1 MKSKSILIIFF
12 LLFIARPSF
21 AQIAKCSI
29 FPEMKSVN
37 PAVITSRKV
46 GQYTAVGNLT
56 KVHKDMDL
64 RIANGSPVDADL
76 ATDIELK
83 NTNFFRGGKGKGF
96 TTEFSYDQTRGSKKD
111 ILNPL
116 DPDPLVI
123 ESKANSSYFNFAMG
137 MGKYFGLSATYVK
150 YDYLIDFTQRFSGTL
165 FNSKSLTNFDIT
177 SVRPGLNFDL
187 LGFHWGAYY
196 DYIKFKG
203 SMESSFSATG
213 TTTSTNKFTDFP
225 DSKIVGFGI
234 AKSWDRA
241 HVEVAHELMPW
252 EKAVNGG
259 AKNPTASRTSALAE
273 LRIRKLALGYKFN
286 YYKNTFTDLDKI
298 INSQMLF
305 GNLVGSSRKENIV
318 NFAWGS
324 DKGIAVGGGFSYSRF
339 ESKEKPDFINTTEK
353 QNTKT
358 KYTSYSLKIG
368 YSF

>member
-1 MKSKSILIIFF
+1 MKLTYLFLIIIF
-12 LLFIARPSF
+12 APKTSF
-21 AQIAKCSI
+21 GQIAKCSI

-96 TTEFSYDQTRGSKKD
+96 TTEFSYDQTRGTKKD

-116 DPDPLVI
+116 DPEPLVI
-123 ESKANSSYFNFAMG
+123 ESKANSSYFNLG
-137 MGKYFGLSATYVK
+137 MGIGPYFGLATTYVN
-150 YDYLIDFTQRFSGTL
+150 YDYVIDFSQRFGSTQ
-165 FNSKSLTNFDIT
+165 FNSRSITNFDIT
-177 SVRPGLNFDL
+177 SIRPGLSFDL
-187 LGFHWGAYY
+187 VGFHWGAYY
-196 DYIKFKG
+196 DYIKFSG
-203 SMESSFSATG
+203 SVESSFSATG
-213 TTTSTNKFTDFP
+213 TTTSTNRFTEFP
-225 DSKIVGFGI
+225 DSKIIGFGL
-234 AKSWDRA
+234 AKSWDKA
-241 HVEVAHELMPW
+241 HIEASHELMPW
-252 EKAVNGG
+252 EKPNLGG
-259 AKNPTASRTSALAE
+259 TKNPTASRTSGLAE
-273 LRIRKLALGYKFN
+273 IRIRKLALGYKFN

-305 GNLVGSSRKENIV
+305 GNLVGASRTENII

-339 ESKEKPDFINTTEK
+339 ESKEKPDFINTTDK

-358 KYTSYSLKIG
+358 KYTSYSLKLG